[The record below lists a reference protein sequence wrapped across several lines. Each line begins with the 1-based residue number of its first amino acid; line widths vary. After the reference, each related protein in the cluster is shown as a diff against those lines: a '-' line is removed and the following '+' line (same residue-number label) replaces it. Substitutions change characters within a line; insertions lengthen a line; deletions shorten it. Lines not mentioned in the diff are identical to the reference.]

1 MNVPNRI
8 TLCRIILSILL
19 LVLIIFPMEKI
30 GIDFPE
36 FKIANVII
44 NSKYLIC
51 GVIFMIASLTDFL
64 DGYLARKYNLVTD
77 LGKVMDAIA
86 DKVLVNGVLIVLAV
100 EGYISVV
107 VPVVIV
113 SRDIFVDS
121 IKMVAGQKSGAVG
134 ASKAGKF
141 KTAFMLVGI
150 TLLFFQDIPFS
161 LLGVNFVSCTII
173 MIATVLSVISGIQYY
188 VKNKKYL
195 STHYFSLYN
204 DDLSTKFRNEF

>member
-77 LGKVMDAIA
+77 LVKVMDDIA

-161 LLGVNFVSCTII
+161 LLGVNFVSRTII

-195 STHYFSLYN
+195 F
-204 DDLSTKFRNEF
+204 DTK

>member
-19 LVLIIFPMEKI
+19 LILIIFPMEKI

-161 LLGVNFVSCTII
+161 LLGVNFVSRTII

-195 STHYFSLYN
+195 F
-204 DDLSTKFRNEF
+204 DTK